1 MSPQSSPA
9 ARCLAIVWLLA
20 VASATAAAPPVY
32 EARLLE
38 TFDSRDAY
46 QGVAV
51 DADHFFAINN
61 TRITQHDKTTGEPLK
76 QWDGGPDDGSG
87 RLIHLDGGMV
97 KDGLLY
103 AAHSNYP
110 NSPMTSSIEIWRA
123 DTMQLVR
130 SHSFGVLLGSL
141 TWLDY
146 HAGYWWATFANY
158 DIVQPGKREPYGGTR
173 NTTLVKLDDQFN
185 VMQRWLFP
193 PELHERF
200 TPMSNSGGT
209 WGDDG
214 YLYITGHDHPE
225 VYVVQVP
232 EQGSEVEW
240 LATINVPWI
249 EGQGIAWDR
258 TVSGRVMWGIL
269 RRNREVFRFEVP
281 VIEEVVEVH
290 PGEVLRGPG
299 EFVGD

>member
-1 MSPQSSPA
+1 MNHTLPRTIYLALFLALVPGFSA
-9 ARCLAIVWLLA
+9 AQ
-20 VASATAAAPPVY
+20 PVY
-32 EARLLE
+32 QAELLD
-38 TFDSRDAY
+38 TFDSADAY

-51 DADHFFAINN
+51 DADHFFAITN
-61 TRITQHDKTTGEPLK
+61 TRITQHDKTTGAPLL

-87 RLIHLDGGMV
+87 RLIHLDSGMV

-110 NSPMTSSIEIWRA
+110 NLPMTSSIEIWRA
-123 DTMQLVR
+123 DTMQHVR

-158 DIVQPGKREPYGGTR
+158 DRVQPGANAPYGTTR
-173 NTTLVKLDDQFN
+173 ATTLVKLDDQFK
-185 VMQRWLFP
+185 VLQGWLFP
-193 PELHERF
+193 PSLHARF

-240 LATINVPWI
+240 LATVNVPWI

-258 TVSGRVMWGIL
+258 SVSGREMWGIL
-269 RRNREVFRFEVP
+269 RRERQVFRFEVP
-281 VIEEVVEVH
+281 EIEEVVEVH
-290 PGEVLRGPG
+290 PGEPLRVPG
-299 EFVGD
+299 EFVGH

>member
-1 MSPQSSPA
+1 MS
-9 ARCLAIVWLLA
+9 RNNLRVLCLAGLLA
-20 VASATAAAPPVY
+20 CTPGAKAAPPIY
-32 EARLLE
+32 EVRLLD

-51 DADHFFAINN
+51 DADHFYAINN
-61 TRITQHDKTTGEPLK
+61 TRITQHDKATGTPLRE
-76 QWDGGPDDGSG
+76 WDGRG
-87 RLIHLDGGMV
+87 RLTHLDGGMV

-110 NSPMTSSIEIWRA
+110 GSPMTSSIEIFQA
-123 DTMQLVR
+123 DTLEHIR
-130 SHSFGVLLGSL
+130 THEFGVLLGSL

-146 HAGYWWATFANY
+146 HAGAWWATFANY
-158 DIVQPGKREPYGGTR
+158 DLVQFGASEPYGETR
-173 NTTLVKLDDQFN
+173 NTTLVKLDDDFKVLQH
-185 VMQRWLFP
+185 WLFP

-200 TPMSNSGGT
+200 TPMSNSGGS

-225 VYVVQVP
+225 LYVLQVP

-240 LATINVPWI
+240 LATVKVPWI
-249 EGQGIAWDR
+249 EGQGIAWDQ
-258 TVSGRVMWGIL
+258 SAEGRVMWGMS

-281 VIEEVVEVH
+281 EIREVAAPHPEE
-290 PGEVLRGPG
+290 PLRGPG